1 MHISNMR
8 AAPVTPGISN
18 RPGTALAARMPV
30 SMSQDPLQNELDRL
44 SKETEEIIKI
54 HEDTVCFLFS

>member
-1 MHISNMR
+1 
-8 AAPVTPGISN
+8 
-18 RPGTALAARMPV
+18 MPV